1 MDGARSRVLVAAFAF
16 AVALT
21 VALWTLPRGNP
32 AEAAHSAG
40 SAHEAEPA
48 AAAASPGAEHDGT
61 SHDASGAGGA
71 DGWKAMDDAMAKRD
85 KSFPAAT
92 KGQGGQDLAP
102 TVLPDGT
109 KEFHLTAKAVKW
121 EVEPGKVVD
130 AWGFNGMVPGP
141 TIRADVGDKVR
152 IVVKNELPEPTSVH
166 WHGIQLPNKMDG
178 VPNVTQDSIK
188 PGKTFA
194 YEFPVTRIADTWYHS
209 HYNGTKQVSSGLWGA
224 IQFGDVPTP
233 HKEKVAQKQII
244 QIQDAGVI
252 GMTLNGKS
260 FPATKPLKARV
271 GDWVQVTYVNAGTMA
286 HPMHLHGVD
295 QVIIAKDGFPLEQ
308 TYKADT
314 VNVAPG
320 ERYTVLI
327 HADQPGKWI
336 WHCHIF
342 PHAEGSQ
349 GMFGLVMEMQI
360 T

>member
-1 MDGARSRVLVAAFAF
+1 MDGARSRVLVAAVAF

-21 VALWTLPRGNP
+21 VTLWTIPRGSGA
-32 AEAAHSAG
+32 AESPHAAG
-40 SAHEAEPA
+40 SSHAAETPQVAESSA
-48 AAAASPGAEHDGT
+48 ADHDGM
-61 SHDASGAGGA
+61 SHDGGT
-71 DGWKAMDDAMAKRD
+71 DWKTMDENMAKRD

-92 KGQGGQDLAP
+92 KGQGGQDLVP
-102 TVLPDGT
+102 KVLADGT
-109 KEFHLTAKAVKW
+109 KEFRMTAKPTKW

-130 AWGFNGMVPGP
+130 AWAFNGMVPGP

-152 IVVKNELPEPTSVH
+152 IVVKNELPEATSVH

-188 PGKTFA
+188 PGESFT
-194 YEFPVTRIADTWYHS
+194 YEFPVTRIQDTWYHS
-209 HYNGTKQVSSGLWGA
+209 HYNGVKQVSSGLWGA
-224 IQFGDVPTP
+224 IQFGDIPTP
-233 HKEKVAQKQII
+233 NKEKVAQKHII
-244 QIQDAGVI
+244 QIQDSGAV
-252 GMTLNGKS
+252 GMTLNGKA
-260 FPATKPLKARV
+260 FPATSPLKAKL

-295 QVIIAKDGFPLEQ
+295 QVIIAKDGFPLKS

-342 PHAEGSQ
+342 THAEGPQ
-349 GMFGLVMEMQI
+349 GMFGLVMEMDI

>member
-1 MDGARSRVLVAAFAF
+1 MDGARSRALVAAIAF
-16 AVALT
+16 ALALT
-21 VALWTLPRGNP
+21 VSLWTIPRGSGATEASHAAESAP
-32 AEAAHSAG
+32 AAEAAAPSA
-40 SAHEAEPA
+40 AED
-48 AAAASPGAEHDGT
+48 HGT
-61 SHDASGAGGA
+61 SHDASAGGA
-71 DGWKAMDDAMAKRD
+71 GDWKAMDEAMAKRD

-92 KGQGGQDLAP
+92 KGQGGQDLVP
-102 TVLPDGT
+102 KVLADGT
-109 KEFHLTAKAVKW
+109 KEFHMTAAPLKW

-152 IVVKNELPEPTSVH
+152 IVVKNDLPEPTSVH

-188 PGKTFA
+188 PGKSFA

-233 HKEKVAQKQII
+233 NKEKVAQKQII

-260 FPATKPLKARV
+260 FPATKPLKAKV

>member
-21 VALWTLPRGNP
+21 VALWTIPRGDA
-32 AEAAHSAG
+32 AEASHSAETSQAAE
-40 SAHEAEPA
+40 SAQAAESPA
-48 AAAASPGAEHDGT
+48 AGHDTASHG
-61 SHDASGAGGA
+61 ASGS
-71 DGWKAMDDAMAKRD
+71 DDWKAMDDAMAKRD

-102 TVLPDGT
+102 KVLKDGT
-109 KEFHLTAKAVKW
+109 KEFHLTAETFKW

-152 IVVKNELPEPTSVH
+152 IVVKNDLPEPTSVH

-188 PGKTFA
+188 PGKTFT

-209 HYNGTKQVSSGLWGA
+209 HYDGTKQVSSGLWGA
-224 IQFGDVPTP
+224 IQFGDMPTP
-233 HKEKVAQKQII
+233 NKEKVAQRHVI

-260 FPATKPLKARV
+260 YPATQPLKARV
-271 GDWVQVTYVNAGTMA
+271 GDWVEVTYVNAGTMA

-342 PHAEGSQ
+342 PHSEGAQ